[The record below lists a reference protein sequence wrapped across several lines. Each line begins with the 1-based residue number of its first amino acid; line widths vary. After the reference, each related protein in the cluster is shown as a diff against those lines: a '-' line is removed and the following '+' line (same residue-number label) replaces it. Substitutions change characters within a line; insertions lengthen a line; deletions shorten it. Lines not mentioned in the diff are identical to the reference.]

1 MNTKSIAVIAIF
13 LVIFLP
19 FIVSDSNDDIEAKR
33 LDSSTIGFYQST
45 TCNISF
51 FEFINE
57 NENREFY
64 FNNNNYA
71 DINCFGKIT
80 GVDLVENKYFVS
92 IGTNTSIILIIQSS
106 IWLLLFF
113 FIPKHEESKD
123 LKIYIAF
130 FIPLIFCLQLFSEEK
145 FYSRTN
151 ILFSNSF
158 NTSNFFLLGN
168 IIFYL
173 LFGFMCYELFKTR
186 YKNLLN
192 FLPFTFLLIG
202 TFSGMNLN
210 FYLIILSYFG
220 LASISKK
227 RINIVDYIYLGFSII
242 WLLNIQSND
251 YFFDGDKLRGFI
263 NTNLSVYSQLYW
275 IIVFYLTVKGIFFL
289 IEKSISYF
297 DELMFLKNLLISGSS
312 IVIFGLLG
320 SYFPFFNFF
329 NFLVFGQNKRGM
341 KTLESIDGNTWRG
354 FSASAESVGEFFGFT
369 ILFLF
374 LILFLKQKQIKAMYF
389 ILLIPI
395 IFGFYKSNN
404 FASFLSLILF
414 ILLIYIYK
422 YLSDRGKQ
430 KSFFLFFGIFSLVL
444 FSIFLFNSD
453 YEYLSSELLFES
465 TLHQGFYENP
475 GTYENFKII
484 EKKMVERDLNTILLT
499 DDNFSKASTSYRFLV
514 NSFTNSINIPLIPNV
529 VALISVISLLINR
542 TEMWGIF
549 IAKFDPN
556 NFEALFGSGP
566 QQLNEYL
573 YKEKIYLDVPDYKV
587 NSLYLPHSSL
597 LDLVIFFG
605 TIGTAVILIFVFY
618 KLYKSENILFVYLT
632 LYLFINFLK
641 SDSILYVNSF
651 ILMVV
656 SVALLSIFKEE
667 KFYER

>member
-1 MNTKSIAVIAIF
+1 
-13 LVIFLP
+13 
-19 FIVSDSNDDIEAKR
+19 
-33 LDSSTIGFYQST
+33 
-45 TCNISF
+45 
-51 FEFINE
+51 
-57 NENREFY
+57 
-64 FNNNNYA
+64 
-71 DINCFGKIT
+71 
-80 GVDLVENKYFVS
+80 
-92 IGTNTSIILIIQSS
+92 
-106 IWLLLFF
+106 
-113 FIPKHEESKD
+113 
-123 LKIYIAF
+123 
-130 FIPLIFCLQLFSEEK
+130 
-145 FYSRTN
+145 
-151 ILFSNSF
+151 
-158 NTSNFFLLGN
+158 
-168 IIFYL
+168 
-173 LFGFMCYELFKTR
+173 MCYELFKTR

-227 RINIVDYIYLGFSII
+227 RINIFDYIYLGFSII

-289 IEKSISYF
+289 IERSISYF

-374 LILFLKQKQIKAMYF
+374 LILFLKQKQIKATYF

-430 KSFFLFFGIFSLVL
+430 KSFFLFFGIFSLIL